1 MTEPASAQFGV
12 HSEVGQLRKVM
23 VCAPGTRRAL
33 AGAAFLL
40 VLLVTT
46 GASCDPTDEDSR
58 SATAG
63 LPDLLQQLTAQEWV
77 LDRADSSLTS
87 GDTSPVTLRFAAD
100 RTLAGMGSCNSYFG
114 PFTIEGDT
122 TIEIGGLGSTRRACA
137 PQVMAAEDEYLT
149 ALGSASTVD
158 ATDRNRLVLED
169 GATRL
174 AYRALDVADEL
185 IGTWDVVNL
194 ARGDAI
200 VSVLPGTEPV
210 LTFDED
216 GTLSADAGCNTMSS
230 GWSLAGSDLRIDPP
244 AQTRMACDQPP
255 GVMDQEAAL
264 GAALTATAE
273 VQIAGDR
280 ISLLDADGSIVL
292 IGTRRAEGGS

>member
-1 MTEPASAQFGV
+1 MI
-12 HSEVGQLRKVM
+12 VGLRN
-23 VCAPGTRRAL
+23 ARRPL
-33 AGAAFLL
+33 AGVAFLL
-40 VLLVTT
+40 VLLVAT
-46 GASCDPTDEDSR
+46 GGSSANPSDEGGR

-87 GDTSPVTLRFAAD
+87 SDTSPVTLRFAAD
-100 RTLAGMGSCNSYFG
+100 GTLAGMGPCNSYFG

-122 TIEIGGLGSTRRACA
+122 TIEIGALGSTRGACA
-137 PQVMAAEDEYLT
+137 REVMAAEDEYLT
-149 ALGSASTVD
+149 AVQSVSTVD

-169 GATRL
+169 GVTRL
-174 AYRALDVADEL
+174 AYRALDVAEEL
-185 IGTWDVVNL
+185 IGTWDVVSL

-200 VSVLPGTEPV
+200 VSVLPGTDPV
-210 LTFDED
+210 VTFDED
-216 GTLSADAGCNTMSS
+216 GTLRADAGCNTMSS
-230 GWSLAGSDLRIDPP
+230 QWSLAGSELQIDPP

-273 VQIAGDR
+273 VQITGDR
-280 ISLLDADGSIVL
+280 ISLLDGDGSIVL
-292 IGTRRAEGGS
+292 IGPRQARAGS